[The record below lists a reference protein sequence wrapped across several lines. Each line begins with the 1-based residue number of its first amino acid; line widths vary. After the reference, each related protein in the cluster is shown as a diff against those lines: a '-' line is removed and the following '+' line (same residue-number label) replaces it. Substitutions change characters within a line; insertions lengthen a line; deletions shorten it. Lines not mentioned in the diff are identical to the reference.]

1 MLSEDERR
9 IKTPQPP
16 RGTMDQRHHRMVWI
30 DLEMTG
36 LDLTRESIIEIATV
50 ITDGQ
55 LNVLA
60 TGPNLA
66 ITVPEPLIEGMDE
79 WNTRHHHR
87 SGLVDRIRN
96 EGVSVKE
103 AEQATLSFL
112 REWVDENTAP
122 LCGNSVWNDRQ
133 FMAKEMP
140 ELLDFLHYR
149 MVDVSTVKEL
159 SRRWY
164 SDVPRYPKKGAH
176 LALDDILESIEELK
190 YFREHVFVNQP

>member
-1 MLSEDERR
+1 
-9 IKTPQPP
+9 
-16 RGTMDQRHHRMVWI
+16 MVWI

-36 LDLTRESIIEIATV
+36 LDLSRESIIEIATV
-50 ITDGQ
+50 VTDGE
-55 LNVLA
+55 LNILA
-60 TGPNLA
+60 TGPNFA
-66 ITVPEPLIEGMDE
+66 VSVPEELIAGMDD

-96 EGVSVKE
+96 EGVSVGE
-103 AEQATLSFL
+103 AEQATLAFL

-164 SDVPRYPKKGAH
+164 SLPRFAKKGTH
-176 LALDDILESIEELK
+176 LALDDILESIDELK
-190 YFREHVFVNQP
+190 YFREHVFVPQD

>member
-1 MLSEDERR
+1 
-9 IKTPQPP
+9 
-16 RGTMDQRHHRMVWI
+16 MDKREHRMVWI

-36 LDLTRESIIEIATV
+36 LDLSRESIIEIATV
-50 ITDGQ
+50 VTDGE

-66 ITVPEPLIEGMDE
+66 ITVSENLIAGMDD

-87 SGLVDRIRN
+87 SGLVDRIRK
-96 EGVSVKE
+96 EGVGVEE
-103 AEQATLSFL
+103 AEQATLAFL

-133 FMAKEMP
+133 FLAKEMP

-164 SDVPRYPKKGAH
+164 KGIPRFPKKGAH
-176 LALDDILESIEELK
+176 LALDDILESIEELQ
-190 YFREHVFVNQP
+190 YFREHVFVSQA

>member
-1 MLSEDERR
+1 
-9 IKTPQPP
+9 
-16 RGTMDQRHHRMVWI
+16 MDKRHHRMVWI

-36 LDLTRESIIEIATV
+36 LALRRESINEIATEV
-50 ITDGQ
+50 TDGD
-55 LNVLA
+55 LNILA

-66 ITVPEPLIEGMDE
+66 VSVPEELIAGMDD

-87 SGLVDRIRN
+87 SGLVDRIRK
-96 EGVSVKE
+96 EGVSVSE
-103 AEQATLSFL
+103 AEQATLAFL
-112 REWVDENTAP
+112 REWGDENTAP

-149 MVDVSTVKEL
+149 MVDVSTIKEL

-164 SDVPRYPKKGAH
+164 NLPRFEKKGAH
-176 LALDDILESIEELK
+176 LALDDVLESIDELK
-190 YFREHVFVNQP
+190 YFREHMFVPQD

>member
-1 MLSEDERR
+1 MLSKDERR
-9 IKTPQPP
+9 IKTPPP
-16 RGTMDQRHHRMVWI
+16 THGTMDQRQHRMVWI

-36 LDLTRESIIEIATV
+36 LDLTRECIIEIATV
-50 ITDGQ
+50 VTDGQ

-66 ITVPEPLIEGMDE
+66 ITVPESLIEGMDE

-164 SDVPRYPKKGAH
+164 SNVPRYPKKGAH

-190 YFREHVFVNQP
+190 YFRAHVFVGQP

>member
-1 MLSEDERR
+1 ME
-9 IKTPQPP
+9 P
-16 RGTMDQRHHRMVWI
+16 RHHRMVWI

-36 LDLTRESIIEIATV
+36 LDLSRESIIEIATV
-50 ITDGQ
+50 VTDGQ

-66 ITVPEPLIEGMDE
+66 IAVPESLIEGMDD
-79 WNTRHHHR
+79 WNTRHHHG
-87 SGLVDRIRN
+87 SGLVERIRK
-96 EGVSVKE
+96 EGVSVDE
-103 AEQATLSFL
+103 AEQATLAFL
-112 REWVDENTAP
+112 RKWVDENTAP

-159 SRRWY
+159 ARRWY
-164 SDVPRYPKKGAH
+164 ANVPRYPKKGAH

-190 YFREHVFVNQP
+190 HYREQVFVDHA